1 MRGCALG
8 GICEDQELPQ
18 PLLPALLA
26 ELDAL
31 AAMRAVC
38 KTS

>member
-1 MRGCALG
+1 
-8 GICEDQELPQ
+8 LPQ
-18 PLLPALLA
+18 PLLPALPA